1 MRGIWGLLFLLIIQ
15 VVEAQEA
22 LSPSLLWDGDAPK
35 GIAVQRI
42 PYGQLPRDVDY
53 RGVPR
58 EIIRWT
64 DSTGVN
70 LLVICETQ
78 PFSIS
83 DSTGRSARVAEVQAT
98 LYSIPPKSKGLVR
111 RWRVQDYGQ
120 CGDSTC
126 FEAAFLP
133 GSLSITDLDSD
144 GRAEVSVMYHLICQ
158 NRQGPGL
165 CKLFLAEGNDKYLL
179 RGETAWC
186 NTQGVG
192 QNVPRYTPEPW
203 QERVPWLSAYATRK
217 WNAPRCQGLR
227 LKTR

>member
-1 MRGIWGLLFLLIIQ
+1 MKGFIFFLFLVMARGVAAQ
-15 VVEAQEA
+15 QEA
-22 LSPSLLWDGDAPK
+22 PVAALWDGDSPK
-35 GIAVQRI
+35 GISVQCLT
-42 PYGQLPRDVDY
+42 YGQLPRDVDY
-53 RGVPR
+53 RGIPR
-58 EIIRWT
+58 EMLRWT

-70 LLVICETQ
+70 LLIICETQ
-78 PFSIS
+78 SFPIA
-83 DSTGRSARVAEVQAT
+83 DSSGRTARVAEVQAT
-98 LYSIPPKSKGLVR
+98 LYSIPPKSKGMVR

-133 GSLSITDLDSD
+133 GSLSLTDLDSD
-144 GRAEVSVMYHLICQ
+144 GRVEVSVMYHLICQ
-158 NRQGPGL
+158 NRPGPGL

-186 NTQGVG
+186 NSEGLG
-192 QNVPRYTPEPW
+192 QNVPRFTPESW

-227 LKTR
+227 LKTQ